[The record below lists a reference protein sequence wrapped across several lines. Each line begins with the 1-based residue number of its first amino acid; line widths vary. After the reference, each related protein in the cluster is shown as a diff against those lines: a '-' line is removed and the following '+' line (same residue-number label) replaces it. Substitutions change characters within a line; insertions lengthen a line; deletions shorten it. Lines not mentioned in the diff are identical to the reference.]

1 VQEIHMTKFHI
12 KKGDLVYVVSG
23 DDRGMT
29 GRVLTVHPRQGKAIV
44 EKVNMITKHKRRQHQ
59 TRMQQTG
66 GLITQ
71 EAPIALSKLM
81 LVDPKTNRPT
91 RVRIE
96 VRPDGTKARV
106 GKKTGNVIGS

>member
-1 VQEIHMTKFHI
+1 MKCRIR
-12 KKGDLVYVVSG
+12 KGDIVHVVSG

-29 GRVLTVHPRQGKAIV
+29 GRVLAVLPEEGKAIV
-44 EKVNMITKHKRRQHQ
+44 EKVNMVSKHL
-59 TRMQQTG
+59 RMRSMQKPG

-81 LVDPKTNRPT
+81 LVDPKTNQPT
-91 RVRIE
+91 QIRWER
-96 VRPDGTKARV
+96 RPDGSKVRV

>member
-1 VQEIHMTKFHI
+1 VRCRI

-29 GRVLTVHPRQGKAIV
+29 GRVLAVFPKTRKAIV
-44 EKVNMITKHKRRQHQ
+44 EKVNMMTKHRRM
-59 TRMQQTG
+59 RSMQQPG

-81 LVDPKTNRPT
+81 LVDPKTNQPT
-91 RVRIE
+91 RIRWE
-96 VRPDGTKARV
+96 KRPDGSKARA
-106 GKKTGNVIGS
+106 GKKTGNVIG